1 MKEQQTKPVRDSAT
15 KSTSPVTENKASK
28 NNLLL
33 IAKVNKELQTNCPD
47 IEPIKDVD
55 IESKESLAHNLH
67 YKKEGEVFR
76 IRVFLEDG
84 DNGSFQKLVHYKE
97 DRDGFPQIQPLPKD
111 KEREPSAEYLK
122 SFYKDAQILHDEKD
136 YRLELKDGREIS
148 ISEINGKIV
157 KLNSQQDDCLI
168 EKE

>member
-1 MKEQQTKPVRDSAT
+1 MKEQQRHVAPKSTKSAT
-15 KSTSPVTENKASK
+15 KISQEKNK
-28 NNLLL
+28 NLH
-33 IAKVNKELQTNCPD
+33 IEKVNQEMRSHCPD
-47 IEPIKDVD
+47 IQLIEPKNIN
-55 IESKESLAHNLH
+55 SRESLAHNIH
-67 YKKEGEVFR
+67 YQKDGAVYR

-97 DRDGFPQIQPLPKD
+97 DKDGFPRILPLPKG
-111 KEREPSAEYLK
+111 KEREPSPEYLK
-122 SFYKDAQILHDEKD
+122 SFYDGAEILHDEQD

-157 KLNSQQDDCLI
+157 KLNSEQDDCLF